1 MIKSALKVYG
11 FLFLFIPLALSP
23 LLSHTEK
30 ELDLKLNKVLEIGR
44 KDLMFASITSV
55 CEDDGSNFYVL
66 DKKEH
71 KVFKFSKDGK
81 LILYFGRKG
90 QGPGD
95 FQQPNQITYSLKGQ
109 IVVADDLFNVSFL
122 NADGTFINRI
132 HLDGRLGLGYIGEE
146 LFYSWIWRPED
157 KRQVVVDSE
166 NNVVNTF
173 FKISRGS
180 FSVSVPDS
188 SGRLVMFNY
197 APDEYAP
204 SLLFAHSGRYS
215 AVGVSDRYEILILNE
230 KGETVSTVQREILPG
245 NISKKGKQY
254 FVKDIYEIGKRR
266 GWPKSVIRKIVKII
280 PGEKN
285 YFDCVLLSKQHVF
298 VFRIREDVSDEEA
311 PVLVDV
317 FTLEGKFQGTARVKI
332 KPIFASE
339 KFMYF
344 VESDEEDNLF
354 LVKMS
359 YKIRS

>member
-11 FLFLFIPLALSP
+11 LLFLFIPLALSP
-23 LLSHTEK
+23 LLLHAEK
-30 ELDLKLNKVLEIGR
+30 ELDLKLNNVLEIGR
-44 KDLMFASITSV
+44 KDLMFASIVSV
-55 CEDDGSNFYVL
+55 CEDDDSNFYVL
-66 DKKEH
+66 DRKEH
-71 KVFKFSKDGK
+71 KVFKFSRDGK

-95 FQQPNQITYSLKGQ
+95 FQQPNRITYSLKGHL
-109 IVVADDLFNVSFL
+109 VVADDLYNVSFL

-132 HLDGRLGLGYIGEE
+132 HLNGRLALGYIGEE

-180 FSVSVPDS
+180 FSVSAPDS

-215 AVGVSDRYEILILNE
+215 AVAVSDRYEILILNE
-230 KGETVSTVQREILPG
+230 KGATISTVQRKILPG
-245 NISKKGKQY
+245 NISKKEKQY
-254 FVKDIYEIGKRR
+254 FVKDIDEIGKRR
-266 GWPKSVIRKIVKII
+266 GWPKSVIRKIVKKI

-285 YFDCVLLSKQHVF
+285 YFDRVLLSKQHVF

-311 PVLVDV
+311 LVLVDI
-317 FTLEGKFQGTARVKI
+317 FTLEGKFKGTARVKI

-359 YKIRS
+359 YEIRS